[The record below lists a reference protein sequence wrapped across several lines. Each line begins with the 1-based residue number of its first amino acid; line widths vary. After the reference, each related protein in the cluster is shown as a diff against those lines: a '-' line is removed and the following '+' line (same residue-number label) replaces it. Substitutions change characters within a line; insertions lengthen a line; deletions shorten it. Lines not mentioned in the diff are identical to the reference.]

1 MEFNLSQNAE
11 EILKNSRGEAAR
23 LGTACIDED
32 HIMLALLRQVRS
44 RAFYILS
51 QNCDCETL
59 KSEIETALKNRAVQ
73 SGHQVNEEDMWL
85 SPEAEEVIKLS
96 HLEALKRRSKKVGST
111 DLLCAILYRKNSA
124 AYDALKARGLDYN
137 RLSDFLLS
145 LQPQEPPLRSIFD
158 TQIEDGDTEDAPMED
173 DDEDVEAKRRAAFEL
188 FDRATP
194 TRGDFGKLEL
204 KTTTPLL
211 DNFGKNLTLLAEQG
225 RLDPVIGR
233 EKEIESVC
241 RVLSRRKKNNPI
253 LIGDAGVGKSSI
265 AEGLAIEIA
274 RRRVPYSLS
283 DKKIFAL
290 DLGLLVA
297 GTKYRGQ
304 FEERIKNLISEVER
318 DRNIILFIDEI
329 HTIVGA
335 GNSEGGLDVSNMIKP
350 ALARGELQC
359 IGATTIEEYR
369 KHIEKD
375 SALERRFQK
384 VLVEPTTHQETV
396 EILQNIKSKYESYHH
411 VLYSPEALE
420 ACVSLSERYL
430 TDRNLPDKAIDIL
443 DEVGATKM
451 IQNRK
456 LWNRLSLLK
465 AELARKGGEIRGK
478 ADRENAWLSSPS
490 GTELAELTTKIEK
503 EQTRVEK
510 ELNDNPL
517 LVSEDD
523 VAEVVARV
531 SGISIEKVGKDERAK
546 LLAIQSVLSSQVIGQ
561 DAAVEK
567 VCKAIKRARTGLK
580 DPDRP
585 CGSFLFIGS
594 TGVGK
599 TLLAKKLAQYLFD
612 GTDNLIRLDMSE
624 YMEKYSVSKLIGAA
638 PGYVGYEEGGLLTEK
653 VRTKPYSVVL
663 FDEIEKAHEDV
674 YNLLLQILDEG
685 RLTDSTGRKV
695 DFRNTIIIMTSNVGT
710 RRLKDFGTGIGFS
723 TSARKQNA
731 AALEQDIIEK
741 DLKKTFAPE
750 FLNRIDE
757 IVFFNTLEEDDLVKI
772 VDLELARLEK
782 RLKDLNY
789 DFEATKEAKQLLIG
803 QTTDSQ
809 YGARPLKRA
818 VQSMIENPLSDI
830 LLSQGTDAGGK
841 ILVSVKGGD
850 ESRSLDIRI
859 EKENVNAGKTAD
871 QTEQTP
877 AESEQTANPNAE
889 SKLQSEKPENE
900 NEQ

>member
-1 MEFNLSQNAE
+1 M
-11 EILKNSRGEAAR
+11 KNSRGEAAR
-23 LGTACIDED
+23 LGTTCIDVD

-44 RAFYILS
+44 KAFCILS
-51 QNCDCETL
+51 QNCNCDVL
-59 KSEIETALKNRAVQ
+59 KREIETALKDSSTPGGN
-73 SGHQVNEEDMWL
+73 QVKEEDMWL
-85 SPEAEEVIKLS
+85 SSEAERVIKLS
-96 HLEALKRRSKKVGST
+96 HLESLKRRKKKVGST
-111 DLLCAILYRKNSA
+111 DLLCAILFCKNSA
-124 AYDALKARGLDYN
+124 TYASLFERGLDYG
-137 RLSDFLLS
+137 RLSDFLS
-145 LQPQEPPLRSIFD
+145 SSKPQEQHSQSIFD
-158 TQIEDGDTEDAPMED
+158 SDIEEDDTEDALLGED
-173 DDEDVEAKRRAAFEL
+173 NEDEEAKRRAFFEAFPNAASS
-188 FDRATP
+188 RN
-194 TRGDFGKLEL
+194 DFGNLEP

-211 DNFGKNLTLLAEQG
+211 DNFGKNLTLLAEEG

-265 AEGLAIEIA
+265 AEGLAIDIA
-274 RRRVPYSLS
+274 RRKVPYALS
-283 DKKIFAL
+283 DKRIFAL

-318 DRNIILFIDEI
+318 EKNIILFIDEI

-384 VLVEPTTHQETV
+384 VLVEPTTCEQTV
-396 EILQNIKSKYESYHH
+396 EILKNIKSKYESYHH
-411 VLYSPEALE
+411 VIYSSEAIE
-420 ACVSLSERYL
+420 ACVTLSERYL

-451 IQNRK
+451 IQNRE
-456 LWNRLSLLK
+456 LWNRLSLMK
-465 AELARKGGEIRGK
+465 AELTKKGDEIKQK
-478 ADRENAWLSSPS
+478 AGQENAWLSVPS
-490 GTELAELTTKIEK
+490 GRELADLTTKIEK
-503 EQTRVEK
+503 EQARVEK
-510 ELNDNPL
+510 ELDDNPL
-517 LVSEDD
+517 VVTEDD

-531 SGISIEKVGKDERAK
+531 SGISMEKVGKDEKAR
-546 LLAIQSVLSSQVIGQ
+546 LLAIQDVLSSQVIGQ

-585 CGSFLFIGS
+585 NGSFLFIGS

-599 TLLAKKLAQYLFD
+599 TLLAKRLAQYLFD
-612 GTDNLIRLDMSE
+612 ASDNLIRLDMSE

-695 DFRNTIIIMTSNVGT
+695 DFRNTVIIMTSNVGT

-731 AALEQDIIEK
+731 ATLEQDIIEK

-757 IVFFNTLEEDDLVKI
+757 IVFFNTLEEDDLLKI
-772 VDLELARLEK
+772 VDLELAGLEK
-782 RLKDLNY
+782 RLKDLGY
-789 DFEATKEAKQLLIG
+789 DFEAAREAKLLLIS

-830 LLSQGTDAGGK
+830 LLLQGTGAGGK
-841 ILVSVKGGD
+841 ILVSVKEEDKAKG
-850 ESRSLDIRI
+850 LDIRI
-859 EKENVNAGKTAD
+859 VQESGKTDNASD
-871 QTEQTP
+871 LTKKEP
-877 AESEQTANPNAE
+877 AESESTANPTAANE
-889 SKLQSEKPENE
+889 TPDEKPESE
-900 NEQ
+900 NEE